1 MSDPKETIIEGT
13 ARELPG
19 PKRLYR
25 STTNRAVAGVCAGLG
40 ERFGVDVGIVRIAWL
55 ISIFVTVGVSLLIY
69 VVLAFAIPKEPPE
82 YAAVKLVPP
91 TDLWRKLKENSM
103 MLWAV
108 LLVLV
113 GAVLLLNNFGLLP
126 WRLETLWR
134 SLWALLLP
142 LLLIGGGIYLVLSFM
157 GKAPDVRRLR
167 QSGQQLPLRRSKQDR
182 MIAGVCGG
190 LARYL
195 NVDSL
200 VVRIGW
206 VLVSV
211 ATIGTLGVVLYI
223 LAVLLIPASD

>member
-1 MSDPKETIIEGT
+1 MTDPKETIIEGT

-40 ERFGVDVGIVRIAWL
+40 ERFGIDVGIVRIAWL
-55 ISIFVTVGVSLLIY
+55 ASIFVTLGVSLLIY
-69 VVLAFAIPKEPPE
+69 VALAFLIPKEPAE
-82 YAAVKLVPP
+82 YAAIKQVPS
-91 TDLWRKLKENSM
+91 TDLWQRLKENSL

-113 GAVLLLNNFGLLP
+113 GALLLLNNFDLLP

-134 SLWALLLP
+134 TLWAVLLP

-167 QSGQQLPLRRSKQDR
+167 QSGQQLPLRRSRQDR

-195 NVDSL
+195 NVDAL
-200 VVRIGW
+200 VVRMAW
-206 VLVSV
+206 VLISV
-211 ATIGTLGVVLYI
+211 ATVGTLGVVLYI
-223 LAVLLIPASD
+223 LAVLLIPAGE